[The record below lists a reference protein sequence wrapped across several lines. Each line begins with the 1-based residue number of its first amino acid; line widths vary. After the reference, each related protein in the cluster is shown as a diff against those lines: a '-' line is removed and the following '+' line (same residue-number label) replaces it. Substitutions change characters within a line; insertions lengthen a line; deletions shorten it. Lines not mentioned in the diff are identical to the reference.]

1 MGKKKKRIEIYTSET
16 NLNFENRGETLAPSE
31 QDLRI
36 HIDSKNRGGKTATI
50 VKGFIGENGDL
61 KDLGKLLKSRCGA
74 GGSVKDGEII
84 IQGQFRD
91 KIIEILSQKGYRV
104 KKAGG

>member
-1 MGKKKKRIEIYTSET
+1 MGKKKKRIEIFTSET
-16 NLNFENRGETLAPSE
+16 NLNFENGPKTIEPFQ

-50 VKGFIGENGDL
+50 VKGFIGENEDL
-61 KDLGKLLKSRCGA
+61 KELGKILKSICGV
-74 GGSVKDGEII
+74 GGTTKDGEII

-91 KIIEILSQKGYRV
+91 KIITILSQKGYRV